1 MEGMP
6 LFLYNMT
13 EDERKAYYSAQNTQ
27 TLNDLVCT
35 WIKEN
40 HEYISFCILVFFIGF
55 ITGIFIPIL
64 LK

>member
-27 TLNDLVCT
+27 TLNDLVCI

-64 LK
+64 LM